1 MQDIETYKHRG
12 VKKLTDSKVFALGSP
27 QELAVAQAIEDI
39 VNRVSDA
46 YECEIDALK
55 AEIRFLKDGC
65 VEFVPT
71 PASSYNEFWDTGFA
85 QAGDPYG
92 IQSEYVAE
100 SANPNA
106 AIPTQEQA
114 DAVVAQ
120 ANAEREANNAV
131 PS

>member
-1 MQDIETYKHRG
+1 MQDIETWKHRG

-39 VNRVSDA
+39 VNHVSEA
-46 YECEIDALK
+46 YECEIGALK
-55 AEIRFLKDGC
+55 TEIACLKDAN
-65 VEFVPT
+65 FAPT
-71 PASSYNEFWDTGFA
+71 PSSSYNELWDTGFA

-120 ANAEREANNAV
+120 ANAEREASDVHPDA
-131 PS
+131 